1 MFSRTPI
8 AIALVVNIV
17 VTGLIALIAG
27 VSAYSAI
34 NQAVENSVK
43 ADVARDIAIML
54 ERAPEREIIP
64 DIAVLSS
71 NINARMRVA
80 HHLASDSVY
89 LLSNASGERII
100 GNASIVPDLAVGEW
114 VELDGADIGLSA
126 GPFLMHRIAI
136 EPDFS
141 FFIGRRLSARASL
154 NRWFV
159 PIMIVAVLALGLMSS
174 LLIGLLNH
182 RFTSQ
187 VHQINSVFQRVEDG
201 DLTARILSNGR
212 RTTSGELSKLSANV
226 DKALDE
232 VERLLRG
239 LESYSQVA
247 AHELNHSISK
257 LRGRIA
263 ETGNE
268 DIAEEADRLIRLVTH
283 ILELAKIEATP
294 GFAMKPLDL
303 KSVIQS
309 VVLLYRDAFE
319 ERSVSLETDIPK
331 QSAEI
336 LGSRPLIESALVN
349 LVSNALKNAPTGSK
363 VIVSLQRE
371 GIRFSLSVRDFGPGV
386 DDTSLDVLAALGHS
400 KDADGNGFGLRHIE
414 AVAMRHGAQFLLEN
428 AATGLEAV
436 LIFKGLDRT

>member
-1 MFSRTPI
+1 M
-8 AIALVVNIV
+8 

-27 VSAYSAI
+27 VTAYGAI
-34 NQAVENSVK
+34 NSAVENSVK
-43 ADVARDIAIML
+43 TDVARDIAIML
-54 ERAPEREIIP
+54 ERAPERGTIP

-71 NINARMRVA
+71 NINARIRA
-80 HHLASDSVY
+80 GQNDPRDSVY

-100 GNASIVPDLAVGEW
+100 GNASIVPDVAAGAW
-114 VELDGADIGLSA
+114 AELDGTDIGLPA
-126 GPFLMHRIAI
+126 GPFLMHRISI

-159 PIMIVAVLALGLMSS
+159 PVMIVAVLALGLISS
-174 LLIGLLNH
+174 LLLGLMNH
-182 RFTSQ
+182 RFRSQ
-187 VHQINSVFQRVEDG
+187 VNQINSVFQRVEDG

-212 RTTSGELSKLSANV
+212 QKTSDDLSKLSASV

-257 LRGRIA
+257 LKGRIA

-268 DIAEEADRLIRLVTH
+268 DIAEEADRLIQLVTH

-319 ERSVSLETDIPK
+319 ERSVSLEIDIPER
-331 QSAEI
+331 SAEI

-349 LVSNALKNAPTGSK
+349 LVSNAFKNAPRGSK
-363 VIVSLQRE
+363 VIVSLRQE
-371 GIRFSLSVRDFGPGV
+371 GRRLSLSVRDFGPGV
-386 DDTSLDVLAALGHS
+386 ADTNLDILAALGRS
-400 KDADGNGFGLRHIE
+400 KETDGNGFGLRHIE

-428 AATGLEAV
+428 ATTGLEAM
-436 LIFKGLDRT
+436 LIFRTLDRT